1 MRKLLFLGLGLLS
14 LVSCKENTSEKASEA
29 DLAAHYESF
38 GAKLKKEGFKNPKEM
53 EELYSGLKKGDTVE
67 VKFQAPVNS
76 VCKMKGCWMVLDLPG
91 EEDPRVTF
99 KDYGFFVPKDIEG
112 REVIVSGKAFLKE
125 TSVEDQKH
133 FAKDGGSSEEEIAAI
148 TEVSTQPAFIADGV
162 LLKK

>member
-1 MRKLLFLGLGLLS
+1 MPDITAIMRKLLFLGLGLLS

-38 GAKLKKEGFKNPKEM
+38 GAKLEKEGFKNPKEM

-99 KDYGFFVPKDIEG
+99 KDYGFFCAERHRRPGSDRFRKGFSERNFG
-112 REVIVSGKAFLKE
+112 RRSKAFCKRWRK
-125 TSVEDQKH
+125 Q
-133 FAKDGGSSEEEIAAI
+133 
-148 TEVSTQPAFIADGV
+148 
-162 LLKK
+162 